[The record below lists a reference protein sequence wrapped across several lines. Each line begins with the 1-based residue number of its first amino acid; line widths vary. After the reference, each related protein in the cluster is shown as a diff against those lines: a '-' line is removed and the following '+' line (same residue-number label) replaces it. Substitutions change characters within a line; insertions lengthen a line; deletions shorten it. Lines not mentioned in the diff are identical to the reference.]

1 MIPYNGIVT
10 KEFLLGNMVLFV
22 CDTQDETRGLIKSLE
37 DIGFEWSYNNDEYK
51 KKAATKGLFCKNGY
65 LYSGPQD
72 DSYYQKAFSCK
83 PYQLKEAR
91 RPEDINPVSTT
102 FNELAIKVDAQSRE
116 IVELKELCRQQHQM
130 IEQIYKDQYRTVGF
144 KLGDK

>member
-22 CDTQDETRGLIKSLE
+22 CDTQDETKDLIKNLE
-37 DIGFEWSYNNDEYK
+37 DRGFVWSYNNDEYK
-51 KKAATKGLFCKNGY
+51 GKTAAKGLFCKHGQ
-65 LYSGPQD
+65 LYVGPQD
-72 DSYYQKAFSCK
+72 ETHYQKAFSCK
-83 PYQLKEAR
+83 PYQLQESR

-116 IVELKELCRQQHQM
+116 IAELKELCRQQHQM
-130 IEQIYKDQYRTVGF
+130 IEQIYKDQYRTIEF
-144 KLGDK
+144 KMGNK